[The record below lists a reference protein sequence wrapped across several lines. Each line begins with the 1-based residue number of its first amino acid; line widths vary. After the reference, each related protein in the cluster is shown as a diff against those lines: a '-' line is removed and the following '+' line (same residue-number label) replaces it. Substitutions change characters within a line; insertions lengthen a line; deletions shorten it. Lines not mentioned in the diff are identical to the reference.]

1 MSAHSHSLR
10 PTMYLPVAMLPL
22 LPLFVAC
29 TDRGAAPA
37 ADSAAATTS
46 SAIPVSVAPVRHASA
61 AAPVTVT
68 GTFGSR
74 DEIPL
79 AFKIGGVVARVL
91 VDEGATVQRGQLLAA
106 LDLREID
113 AAVTKAQV
121 AVDKAQRDHARLER
135 LAADSVATLSQLQDV
150 TSALD
155 AARADLATAR
165 VNREYAIIVAPEAGI
180 VLRRQGTP
188 GSTVAAGQSV
198 LSLGGSQ
205 RGRVLR
211 AGLTDRDALR
221 VRTGDKATVHFDA
234 IPERTFT
241 GNVVLLGR
249 AADARTGTFTVEVS
263 LSGAEALPNG
273 LVGQLTVQVQPT
285 RSADANT
292 SATRHAIPVD
302 ALIEADRDSATVFT
316 VSTAGEPIAQAVRV
330 RVVQLQGDHATVD
343 GLDAEARVITR
354 GAPYVA
360 HGARVRIITQ
370 ATLDSASPAASA
382 TSRREKNNTAGS
394 TP

>member
-1 MSAHSHSLR
+1 
-10 PTMYLPVAMLPL
+10 MYLPAAMLPL
-22 LPLFVAC
+22 LPLFAAC
-29 TDRGAAPA
+29 TDRGATPV
-37 ADSAAATTS
+37 ADSTQTVTA
-46 SAIPVSVAPVRHASA
+46 SAIPVSVALVGDASS

-113 AAVTKAQV
+113 AAVAKAQV

-135 LAADSVATLSQLQDV
+135 LAADSVATLAQLQDV
-150 TSALD
+150 ASALD

-165 VNREYAIIVAPEAGI
+165 VNREYATIIAPESGI

-188 GSTVAAGQSV
+188 GSTVSSGQSV

-234 IPERTFT
+234 IPDRTFVGT
-241 GNVVLLGR
+241 VVLLGR

-263 LSGAEALPNG
+263 LNGADALPSG

-285 RSADANT
+285 RPSGTGT
-292 SATRHAIPVD
+292 SATHHAIPVD

-316 VSTAGEPIAQAVRV
+316 VPVAGESVARAVRV
-330 RVVQLQGDHATVD
+330 RVVRLQGDDATVD
-343 GLDAEARVITR
+343 GLSADARVITR
-354 GAPYVA
+354 GAPYVS

-370 ATLDSASPAASA
+370 ATLDSASPAVST
-382 TSRREKNNTAGS
+382 TSRNGKDNKGNA
-394 TP
+394 P